1 MEGILLL
8 LFGYILSRAF
18 ADDDKKKRRRSRRRS
33 TSFWSDDS
41 SYSAYDTWRKSHG
54 DQNYLF

>member
-8 LFGYILSRAF
+8 LFGYALSRAF
-18 ADDDKKKRRRSRRRS
+18 TDDENKKRSRSKRRS
-33 TSFWSDDS
+33 TSFWGDDS

-54 DQNYLF
+54 DQNRLF

>member
-8 LFGYILSRAF
+8 LFGYAISKAI
-18 ADDDKKKRRRSRRRS
+18 AGDDNKKRSRSKRRS
-33 TSFWSDDS
+33 TSFWGDDS

-54 DQNYLF
+54 DQNHLF